1 MHFHY
6 KNYFSLL
13 ALLIVTS
20 LNGQK
25 KKTTE
30 IYDLK
35 TSFAETKAMYK
46 ADFYI
51 TKSLIFEDGSSIS
64 IGDTLPLGPSSSKIS
79 NTYETIATGR
89 TTIIQP
95 ISKYSQVNT
104 SMREFDWVLETI
116 KGTRLLGDLDIE
128 MFIRNPDASGLAQK
142 YLTIN
147 INSFTMGEVVNP
159 NRRMTRNEA
168 IDKLKESKELLELE
182 IISQE
187 EYDAIKKKLTPII
200 MKDN

>member
-1 MHFHY
+1 
-6 KNYFSLL
+6 
-13 ALLIVTS
+13 
-20 LNGQK
+20 
-25 KKTTE
+25 
-30 IYDLK
+30 
-35 TSFAETKAMYK
+35 
-46 ADFYI
+46 
-51 TKSLIFEDGSSIS
+51 
-64 IGDTLPLGPSSSKIS
+64 
-79 NTYETIATGR
+79 
-89 TTIIQP
+89 
-95 ISKYSQVNT
+95 
-104 SMREFDWVLETI
+104 MREFDWVLETI

-147 INSFTMGEVVNP
+147 INSFTMGEVINP